1 MTSEHSDFD
10 AAEQLL
16 RIRRALDESDKFRA
30 EQRKRMAES
39 DKFHAEQLKL
49 FKLFAEGLK
58 LERGRWLAP
67 VAMSVAA
74 VGAVTA
80 AVASILN
87 LFR

>member
-1 MTSEHSDFD
+1 MTSEHSDLD

-49 FKLFAEGLK
+49 FAEGLK
-58 LERGRWLAP
+58 LERERWLAP